1 MDYVA
6 LAAGYERMIPFAHH
20 IGIAIREI
28 APGTAVAV
36 LPDADELKNHV
47 GSQHA
52 GALFTVAEAAS
63 GGAFLGAFAEHL
75 ATLTPLAERAEI
87 AYLKIAR
94 GPITA
99 SAALRTPVD
108 EVLAAL
114 DADGKARFEVG
125 VELHDEAGVEV
136 GRVTVHW
143 YVRRTAPAETP
154 A

>member
-1 MDYVA
+1 MDYA
-6 LAAGYERMIPFAHH
+6 AMAAGYEKMIPFAHH
-20 IGIAIREI
+20 IGVQIREI
-28 APGTAVAV
+28 GPGTAVAV
-36 LPDADELKNHV
+36 LPEADELKNHV

-52 GALFTVAEAAS
+52 GSLFTVAEAAS

-87 AYLKIAR
+87 AYRKIAR

-99 SAALRTPVD
+99 SSALRTPVD

-114 DADGKARFEVG
+114 EADGKARFEVG
-125 VELHDEAGVEV
+125 VDLHDEAGVLVAE
-136 GRVTVHW
+136 VTVHW
-143 YVRRTAPAETP
+143 YVRRNPAPA

>member
-1 MDYVA
+1 M
-6 LAAGYERMIPFAHH
+6 AAGYETAIPFAHH
-20 IGIAIREI
+20 AGIAIREI
-28 APGTAVAV
+28 APGTCVAE
-36 LPDADELKNHV
+36 LPEADELKNHV

-87 AYLKIAR
+87 AYRRIAR

-99 SAALRTPVD
+99 TASLRTPVD
-108 EVLAAL
+108 EVLAAI

-125 VELHDEAGVEV
+125 VELTDAGGEV
-136 GRVTVHW
+136 VAEVTVHW
-143 YVRRTAPAETP
+143 YVRRNPGA
-154 A
+154 